1 MRNQITYLLCS
12 AAVTALAL
20 GGIAAAQQ
28 NQQNPN
34 RTGLTGRDGNIQQ
47 VEPADEQAVPA
58 AATMN
63 ERSFTK
69 PSEERAFNFSAPG
82 LVMKVNV
89 KEGEPVK
96 AGQVLGHIVTRQ
108 GNAEVTAH
116 EDGVLVEWLA
126 RHDDPVGPGHPLAR
140 LGGQQ

>member
-1 MRNQITYLLCS
+1 MRKKITYLLCS

-28 NQQNPN
+28 GQPQQQQNQT
-34 RTGLTGRDGNIQQ
+34 RTGLTGRDGNIEQ
-47 VEPADEQAVPA
+47 VERADELAIPA

-82 LVMKVNV
+82 LV
-89 KEGEPVK
+89 
-96 AGQVLGHIVTRQ
+96 LR
-108 GNAEVTAH
+108 
-116 EDGVLVEWLA
+116 
-126 RHDDPVGPGHPLAR
+126 
-140 LGGQQ
+140 